1 LNEPEYAGVAAD
13 KLKVAEVMA
22 DSLVTLKPVMRVRD
36 LVNALTSTSHGAFP
50 VTVTDV
56 GDGHESGQPI
66 ELHGSITRNLLLKM
80 LTHRV
85 AMFDPEEPREVSVDA
100 VTLPYSNTQI
110 TDRSPPIT
118 TTNPNPNYHQ
128 VIYENAEDRDA
139 LLEKL
144 KQIPFKSPGVDQ
156 IASTLTTREMELSI
170 DLTNFM
176 QRHPFIVHADARLSR
191 AYRLFRTMG
200 LRHMYITPSKPQII
214 GVVTRKDL
222 VEESSAL
229 TLGEKAA
236 DLSYEELT
244 ESERGASHDL
254 PFLPYYTGNVD
265 ASDGGAFSEQASER
279 VSHRNVS
286 GTEAFSKLPT
296 SPSQVRDY

>member
-56 GDGHESGQPI
+56 GDRHESGQPI

-85 AMFDPEEPREVSVDA
+85 AMFDPEEPREVSV
-100 VTLPYSNTQI
+100 TRSPFHTQI
-110 TDRSPPIT
+110 PNHRPFTTD
-118 TTNPNPNYHQ
+118 YQQ

>member
-1 LNEPEYAGVAAD
+1 MSRGHPSI
-13 KLKVAEVMA
+13 LKY
-22 DSLVTLKPVMRVRD
+22 
-36 LVNALTSTSHGAFP
+36 
-50 VTVTDV
+50 
-56 GDGHESGQPI
+56 PI
-66 ELHGSITRNLLLKM
+66 ITHIN
-80 LTHRV
+80 H
-85 AMFDPEEPREVSVDA
+85 
-100 VTLPYSNTQI
+100 
-110 TDRSPPIT
+110 SPPIT
-118 TTNPNPNYHQ
+118 TTNLNPNYHQ

-236 DLSYEELT
+236 DLSYDELT